1 MHQRRLLTVFLK
13 DQPRG
18 KFYLMVFI
26 SALGS
31 ENESFFKRNV
41 LVRNL
46 GKVLHWTRDQVL
58 GEKNQRI

>member
-1 MHQRRLLTVFLK
+1 MEGSLMHQRRLLAEFLK

-26 SALGS
+26 SHLGS
-31 ENESFFKRNV
+31 ENEGFFRKNV

-46 GKVLHWTRDQVL
+46 GKVSRWTRD
-58 GEKNQRI
+58 

>member
-1 MHQRRLLTVFLK
+1 MHERRLLAEFLK

-26 SALGS
+26 SHLGS
-31 ENESFFKRNV
+31 ENEGFFRKNV

-46 GKVLHWTRDQVL
+46 GKVSRWTRD
-58 GEKNQRI
+58 